1 MPHPARFL
9 ALPALAALTL
19 AAAPAALRHPPHTV
33 AVQLSEYRIE
43 MPDTVQQGQ
52 VVFSVT
58 NAGHDE
64 HQFSVRGHRGQRAT
78 HRIKPGETV
87 ELPMRLI
94 VGEYTAFC
102 NVRERNENHRALG
115 MEHVIRVVW

>member
-9 ALPALAALTL
+9 ALCALAALSL
-19 AAAPAALRHPPHTV
+19 AAAPAAPPQPPHTV
-33 AVQLSEYRIE
+33 SVRLTEFKIE

-58 NAGHDE
+58 NAGRDE
-64 HQFSVRGHRGQRAT
+64 HQFSVRGHRGLRAT
-78 HRIKPGETV
+78 RRIKPGETV

-94 VGEYTAFC
+94 VGEYTTYC
-102 NVRERNENHRALG
+102 NVREPSENHRALG
-115 MEHVIRVVW
+115 MEHPIRVVW